1 MDAPE
6 QSAVRLAARQTTQR
20 AVETAIFWES
30 TVEGRGP
37 KFRQSPS
44 AKCAGSG
51 KAEKVNGGYH
61 ITARKIFVSGAPTGD
76 LLMTG
81 TVLECDGEQKGIDG
95 MSANGT
101 FLPCQPR
108 RNASGIDLSFLLPNS
123 VFRGHVRMTK
133 WARR

>member
-81 TVLECDGEQKGIDG
+81 TVLECDGEQKR
-95 MSANGT
+95 ARH
-101 FLPCQPR
+101 LPDERSPR
-108 RNASGIDLSFLLPNS
+108 HIQHAVMVLQQHNTQHLFAWIKRRRPNS
-123 VFRGHVRMTK
+123 
-133 WARR
+133 A